1 MPSPTEEVAPPEQ
14 GPSTTTRLPVTSGT
28 GSTLLEMP
36 HESADGLLP
45 KPRVSNPSLYFNRE
59 LSWLAFNHRVLAEAD
74 RTDGPLLERLK
85 FFAIFFSNLD
95 EFFMIR
101 VSALHHQ
108 HATQGIEESPDG
120 LTPGQQLAKIGV
132 EVRAVLDEAAN
143 LLSETLLPELE
154 ATGIHI
160 RRWQDLDKDARRL
173 AHAYFR
179 EAVFPVLTPLV
190 VDPVHP
196 FPFLSNLSLSLAV
209 EVCDPETK
217 VARFAR
223 VKVPEIL
230 ARFVSL
236 EELGKSPDAVNGKEG
251 NELNFLPLEELIQAN
266 LQELFPGMEILD
278 CHPFRVTRDMDI
290 EILEEEASDLL
301 SVVSKE
307 LRRRKFGSVVRL
319 ELGPGVPERVRR
331 LLIDKLQIGDQDVY
345 EFPGPLGASSFFAI
359 ASLPR
364 PELRDPVHS
373 QVTSAHFAKRTD
385 IFSTIARGDLMV
397 HLPYETFTP
406 VLNLLDQASTDPDVL
421 AIKMT
426 LYRTGS
432 NPSLIRS
439 LIKAAENGKQVAV
452 CIEIK
457 ARFDEE
463 NNIAWAQALERAG
476 VHVFYGAQGL
486 KTHAK
491 VLMVVRR
498 ESTRIARYVHL
509 STGNYNATT
518 AHLYTDLGLFTT
530 DPQFG
535 EDVSELFNS
544 LSGFSR
550 YQKFR
555 RLAAG
560 ANLLPQTVL
569 AKIEDQAKRA
579 NAGKPARIFAKMNAL
594 VDINAINALY
604 AASQAGVQIYLVVRG
619 TCCLRPGVPGV
630 SDNIRVCSIVGR
642 FLEHNRVFAFGPEGE
657 EEIYLSSAD
666 WMPRNFYHRVEVM
679 FPVSAHH
686 LRDKIRAEI
695 VLPALRDNC
704 RAYDL
709 NSDGTYVRRVPLPG
723 EPPVDAQA
731 SVLNA
736 FKDLAIIKPA
746 AH

>member
-1 MPSPTEEVAPPEQ
+1 MPSSTETATSHKTD
-14 GPSTTTRLPVTSGT
+14 STASPAVQETSVL
-28 GSTLLEMP
+28 SAQIA
-36 HESADGLLP
+36 ADGLLP
-45 KPRVSNPSLYFNRE
+45 KPHISDPSLYFNRE
-59 LSWLAFNHRVLAEAD
+59 LSWLDFNHRVLLEAARSD
-74 RTDGPLLERLK
+74 WPLLERIK

-101 VSALHHQ
+101 VSALHEQ
-108 HATQGIEESPDG
+108 HAAQGIEESPDG

-132 EVRAVLDEAAN
+132 EARALLDEAAG
-143 LLSETLLPELE
+143 LLSDTLLPELE
-154 ATGIHI
+154 ANGIRM
-160 RRWQDLDKDARRL
+160 RRWQSLDDDARGL
-173 AHAYFR
+173 AHSYFR

-209 EVCDPETK
+209 EVRDPETH

-230 ARFVSL
+230 PRFVSIESL
-236 EELGKSPDAVNGKEG
+236 ANPSTAPNGKLGK
-251 NELNFLPLEELIQAN
+251 ELNFLPMEELIQAN

-290 EILEEEASDLL
+290 EILAEEASDLL
-301 SVVSKE
+301 SVVSNE

-319 ELGPGVPERVRR
+319 ELAPGVPERVRR
-331 LLIDKLQIGDQDVY
+331 LLIDKLQISERDVY
-345 EFPGPLGASSFFAI
+345 EFTGPLGASSLFAI
-359 ASLPR
+359 AQLPR
-364 PELRDPVHS
+364 PDLRDPVHTP
-373 QVTSAHFAKRTD
+373 VTPAHFANHTD
-385 IFSTIARGDLMV
+385 IFAQIKRGDLMI
-397 HLPYETFTP
+397 HMPYETFTP
-406 VLNLLDQASTDPDVL
+406 VLDLLEQASTDPDVL

-432 NPSLIRS
+432 NPALIKS

-452 CIEIK
+452 CVEIK

-491 VLMVVRR
+491 VLLIVRR
-498 ESTRIARYVHL
+498 EGERIARYVHL

-518 AHLYTDLGLFTT
+518 ARLYTDLGLFTA
-530 DPQFG
+530 DPQIA

-550 YQKFR
+550 HHNFHK
-555 RLAAG
+555 LAAG
-560 ANLLPQTVL
+560 AHVLPQTVL
-569 AKIEDQAKRA
+569 AKIEEQARRA
-579 NAGKPARIFAKMNAL
+579 NEGKPARIFAKMNAL

-604 AASQAGVQIYLVVRG
+604 AASKAGVPIYLVVRG
-619 TCCLRPGVPGV
+619 ICCLRPGVPGV

-657 EEIYLSSAD
+657 EEFYLSSAD

-679 FPVSAHH
+679 FPVTARY
-686 LRDKIRAEI
+686 LCDKLRAEI
-695 VLPALRDNC
+695 LLPALQDNC

-709 NSDGTYVRRVPLPG
+709 GPDGRYVRRVPPAG
-723 EPPVDAQA
+723 EPLVDAQA
-731 SVLNA
+731 TVLET
-736 FKDLAIIKPA
+736 FKELAVIKSSTP
-746 AH
+746 

>member
-1 MPSPTEEVAPPEQ
+1 MPSSTETSPSHQAKPDNAAMRQVLPTVPLHDAS
-14 GPSTTTRLPVTSGT
+14 STT
-28 GSTLLEMP
+28 
-36 HESADGLLP
+36 DGLLP
-45 KPRVSNPSLYFNRE
+45 KPHISDPSLYFNRE
-59 LSWLAFNHRVLAEAD
+59 LSWLAFNHRVLLEAARSD
-74 RTDGPLLERLK
+74 WPLLERIK

-101 VSALHHQ
+101 VSALHEQ
-108 HATQGIEESPDG
+108 HAAQGIEESPDG

-132 EVRAVLDEAAN
+132 EARALLDEAAA
-143 LLSETLLPELE
+143 LLADTLLPELE
-154 ATGIHI
+154 ASGIRI
-160 RRWQDLDKDARRL
+160 RRWQSLDDDVRRL
-173 AHAYFR
+173 AHSYFR

-209 EVCDPETK
+209 EVRDPETH

-230 ARFVSL
+230 PRFISL
-236 EELGKSPDAVNGKEG
+236 EGLANTSKAPNGKLGK
-251 NELNFLPLEELIQAN
+251 ELNFLPLEELIQAN

-278 CHPFRVTRDMDI
+278 CHLFRVTRDMDI

-301 SVVSKE
+301 SVVSNE

-319 ELGPGVPERVRR
+319 ELAPGVPERVRR
-331 LLIDKLQIGDQDVY
+331 LLIDKLQIGDRDVY
-345 EFPGPLGASSFFAI
+345 EFTGPLGAASLFAI
-359 ASLPR
+359 AQLPR
-364 PELRDPVHS
+364 PDLRDPVHN
-373 QVTSAHFAKRTD
+373 QVTPAHFANHTD
-385 IFSTIARGDLMV
+385 IFVQIARGDLMV

-406 VLNLLDQASTDPDVL
+406 VLDLLEQASIDPEVL

-432 NPSLIRS
+432 NPALIKS

-452 CIEIK
+452 CVEIK

-491 VLMVVRR
+491 VLLIVRR
-498 ESTRIARYVHL
+498 EGERIARYVHL

-518 AHLYTDLGLFTT
+518 ARLYTDLGLFTA
-530 DPQFG
+530 DPLIA

-550 YQKFR
+550 HHNFHK
-555 RLAAG
+555 LAAG
-560 ANLLPQTVL
+560 AHVLPQTVL
-569 AKIEDQAKRA
+569 AKIEEQARRA
-579 NAGKPARIFAKMNAL
+579 NEGKPARIFAKMNAL

-604 AASQAGVQIYLVVRG
+604 AASQAGVPIYLVVRG
-619 TCCLRPGVPGV
+619 ICCLRPGVPGV

-657 EEIYLSSAD
+657 EEFYLSSAD

-679 FPVSAHH
+679 FPVTARY
-686 LRDKIRAEI
+686 LCDKLRAEI
-695 VLPALRDNC
+695 LLPALQDNC

-709 NSDGTYVRRVPLPG
+709 GSDGRYVRRVPPKG
-723 EPPVDAQA
+723 DPPVDAQA

-736 FKDLAIIKPA
+736 FKELAVIKSATP
-746 AH
+746 

>member
-1 MPSPTEEVAPPEQ
+1 MPSSTEANASHKTN
-14 GPSTTTRLPVTSGT
+14 STAALHEAAHSLTST
-28 GSTLLEMP
+28 
-36 HESADGLLP
+36 DGLLP
-45 KPRVSNPSLYFNRE
+45 KPHISDPSLYFNRE
-59 LSWLAFNHRVLAEAD
+59 LSWLAFNHRVLLEAARSD
-74 RTDGPLLERLK
+74 WPLLERIK

-101 VSALHHQ
+101 VSALHEQ
-108 HATQGIEESPDG
+108 HAAQGIEESPDG

-132 EVRAVLDEAAN
+132 EARAQLEEAAG
-143 LLSETLLPELE
+143 LLAEKLLPELE
-154 ATGIHI
+154 AGGIHI
-160 RRWQDLDKDARRL
+160 RRWQSLDDDARRL
-173 AHAYFR
+173 AHSYFR

-209 EVCDPETK
+209 EVRDPETH

-230 ARFVSL
+230 PRFVSL
-236 EELGKSPDAVNGKEG
+236 EGLANPSNAPNGKLG
-251 NELNFLPLEELIQAN
+251 RELNFLPLEELIQAN

-290 EILEEEASDLL
+290 EILEEEAGDLL
-301 SVVSKE
+301 SVVSNE

-319 ELGPGVPERVRR
+319 ELAPGVPERVRR
-331 LLIDKLQIGDQDVY
+331 LLIDKLQISERDIY
-345 EFPGPLGASSFFAI
+345 EFSGPLGASSFFSI
-359 ASLPR
+359 AQLPR
-364 PELRDPVHS
+364 PDLRDPVHN
-373 QVTSAHFAKRTD
+373 QVTPAHFANHTD
-385 IFSTIARGDLMV
+385 IFVQIARGDLMI

-406 VLNLLDQASTDPDVL
+406 VLDLLEQASIDPEVL

-432 NPSLIRS
+432 NPALIKS

-452 CIEIK
+452 CVEIK

-498 ESTRIARYVHL
+498 EGDRIARYVHL

-518 AHLYTDLGLFTT
+518 ARLYTDLGLFTA
-530 DPQFG
+530 DPQIA

-550 YQKFR
+550 HHNFHK
-555 RLAAG
+555 LAAG
-560 ANLLPQTVL
+560 AHVLPQTVL
-569 AKIEDQAKRA
+569 AKIEEQARLA
-579 NAGKPARIFAKMNAL
+579 SEGKPARIFAKMNAL

-604 AASQAGVQIYLVVRG
+604 AASKAGVPIYLVVRG
-619 TCCLRPGVPGV
+619 ICCLRPGLPGV

-657 EEIYLSSAD
+657 EEFYLSSAD

-679 FPVSAHH
+679 FPVTARYLCDK
-686 LRDKIRAEI
+686 LRTEI
-695 VLPALRDNC
+695 LLPALRDNC

-709 NSDGTYVRRVPLPG
+709 GPDGNYVRRVPQKG
-723 EPPVDAQA
+723 EPPLDAQA
-731 SVLNA
+731 SVLEA
-736 FKDLAIIKPA
+736 FKELAVIRSATP
-746 AH
+746 